1 MGLQHWAFVKTQSTA
16 LVPPLLQDQPFS
28 CITHS
33 PQNQLCPGATF
44 PAPGAHQ
51 PSPPLLRGP
60 LGTATAGTCSG
71 APSTSG
77 HWPSPLLEKP
87 PLLCAIYPWGQA
99 ISHRAFFLCHS
110 SRDPVPSCQEWGQ
123 ALPQPPKAA
132 TPRSQHPSGVSLQP
146 GPPGPATLRSQH
158 PNGVSLQ
165 GHQSHGGGYRA
176 PALATTMPLRP
187 LDARLL
193 ECGEAAGGP
202 SSRDL

>member
-16 LVPPLLQDQPFS
+16 SDPPLLQDQPFS

-71 APSTSG
+71 ASSRSG
-77 HWPSPLLEKP
+77 HWPSLLLEKP
-87 PLLCAIYPWGQA
+87 PPAMCHLFLGTSRLPPSLLPMPPAAGTPHHPAKDGDKLCRSHPEVPASQWGVPPA
-99 ISHRAFFLCHS
+99 PRVTRAM
-110 SRDPVPSCQEWGQ
+110 
-123 ALPQPPKAA
+123 
-132 TPRSQHPSGVSLQP
+132 
-146 GPPGPATLRSQH
+146 
-158 PNGVSLQ
+158 
-165 GHQSHGGGYRA
+165 GGYRA

-187 LDARLL
+187 LDARPL